1 MDRTCERNKTRA
13 VSKELGYNL
22 AVPSKKNR
30 LDPWEYDW
38 ENSINAKTRMNVS
51 FVELNDSGRSS
62 PDIINL
68 MLSLSVFCLLWFFD
82 SIA

>member
-38 ENSINAKTRMNVS
+38 ENSIKRKNENERFFRRIKRFRQILTRYNKLDVV
-51 FVELNDSGRSS
+51 FVGFL
-62 PDIINL
+62 L
-68 MLSLSVFCLLWFFD
+68 AMVF
-82 SIA
+82 